1 VGGANTMFSVKMDIH
16 EDAELREHVK
26 SLIKGQVKAG
36 IKGVI
41 REEVM
46 SLTNKKYGSSSGLEE
61 LIKTMVKD
69 ALTKDTKL
77 RKFILEEAHKH
88 VRQEVGRVFSAY
100 REDYSDVDSDNK
112 TRKLDLGIPVN
123 VSKGLL

>member
-1 VGGANTMFSVKMDIH
+1 MFSVKMNIH

-41 REEVM
+41 REEVI
-46 SLTNKKYGSSSGLEE
+46 SLTNKKYGSNSGLEE

-88 VRQEVGRVFSAY
+88 VRQEVGRVFSSY
-100 REDYSDVDSDNK
+100 REDYSDVDLGHK
-112 TRKLDLGIPVN
+112 PRKLDL
-123 VSKGLL
+123 KG